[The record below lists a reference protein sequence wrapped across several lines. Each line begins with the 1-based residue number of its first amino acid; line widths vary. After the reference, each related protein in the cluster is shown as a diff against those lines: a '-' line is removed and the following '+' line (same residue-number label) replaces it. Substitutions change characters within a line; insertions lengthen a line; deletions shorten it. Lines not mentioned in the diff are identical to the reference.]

1 MPAVQRAELDMELEP
16 VHPKFFKSKKQPKRG
31 KVIDKKIRLEDKS
44 LKEWHQ
50 NTRIY
55 CKSQMDLPQVH
66 RPPPAMEL
74 FDRPS
79 HQPKRWASKLYDL
92 FADNVRGP
100 FTAPDQEDAVMSM
113 QEIRAATSR
122 LDHPMEEWSTLGN
135 VQATTA
141 ADGTAMESISN
152 IPPSDI
158 QMAETATARDSCEA
172 STVPLAEAD
181 MAISEQDINAE
192 RVQNVEMKVDD
203 ADANSLPDVKVM
215 LEKRWHQSEIRDRV
229 SKSST
234 PIAAESV
241 PLTVQDVLA
250 MLEVLWRD
258 REVVKFNDF
267 IPRDT
272 YSTND
277 VVHVFN
283 ILLVLHA
290 KKKLVLRQSACY
302 RTLWIRKLYFD

>member
-1 MPAVQRAELDMELEP
+1 MPLIQQAELDMELEP
-16 VHPKFFKSKKQPKRG
+16 VHSKFFKSKKQPKRG

-50 NTRIY
+50 NTRIH
-55 CKSQMDLPQVH
+55 CKSQLDLPQVH

-79 HQPKRWASKLYDL
+79 HQPKRWARKLYDL

-100 FTAPDQEDAVMSM
+100 FTAPDQEDAATSM
-113 QEIRAATSR
+113 QEIRATTSR
-122 LDHPMEEWSTLGN
+122 LDHPTEEWSTLRKL
-135 VQATTA
+135 QATTA

-152 IPPSDI
+152 ISPTDYE
-158 QMAETATARDSCEA
+158 MAETATVHSTPEA
-172 STVPLAEAD
+172 STVLLAEAD
-181 MAISEQDINAE
+181 MAISEQDINSA
-192 RVQNVEMKVDD
+192 VQDVEMKVDD
-203 ADANSLPDVKVM
+203 ADEDSLLDVKVM
-215 LEKRWHQSEIRDRV
+215 LEKRWRQWEIRDRV

-241 PLTVQDVLA
+241 HLTVQEVLA
-250 MLEVLWRD
+250 MLEVLWHD
-258 REVVKFNDF
+258 REIVRFNDL

-277 VVHVFN
+277 VVHVFK
-283 ILLVLHA
+283 ILLVIQCPRH
-290 KKKLVLRQSACY
+290 V
-302 RTLWIRKLYFD
+302 